1 MIYQKSW
8 GWTWTYYFLV
18 LGTEWGNLIHSTVT
32 VNNHLIP
39 PSLKLKK
46 DKSKIK
52 HLGLEHVPWLGQ
64 MPPTS
69 TDWCRT
75 ISSCCFFILCSCRYI
90 QQTQNTKWAA
100 WPKKH
105 RISECFLGE
114 TMVSCN
120 TSRKNNPTIRP
131 FWSILSFALRT
142 SIWWYLHISLLHV
155 FLHHMLNGSKHV
167 FLVECPGW

>member
-1 MIYQKSW
+1 
-8 GWTWTYYFLV
+8 
-18 LGTEWGNLIHSTVT
+18 
-32 VNNHLIP
+32 
-39 PSLKLKK
+39 
-46 DKSKIK
+46 
-52 HLGLEHVPWLGQ
+52 

-155 FLHHMLNGSKHV
+155 FLHHMLNGVKTCFSCRMSGLVAFPPCCTISFPGLKGAETAKQCHKV
-167 FLVECPGW
+167 LRGREMPLGIEDRDGKPPFLIGKYR